1 MMMKKLLPLL
11 LLLASPAMAEEVAT
25 EMAHAEP
32 FFSLRSTEFVVTIAF
47 LVFIGLLVYLKIPS
61 LLTGLLDK
69 RGEGIKASLDE
80 AKALRDEAQK
90 LLASYERKQRE
101 VQDQSARIV
110 AQAREEAAAAAAK
123 AKDDLKAAIARRVKT
138 AEDQIASAEAAAVR
152 AVRDQAISVAVAA
165 AGDVMAKSLT
175 AKDGDA
181 LIDQSI
187 QLVET
192 RMH

>member
-1 MMMKKLLPLL
+1 VKMMKMLLPLL
-11 LLLASPAMAEEVAT
+11 LMVATPALAEEVA
-25 EMAHAEP
+25 AKP
-32 FFSLRSTEFVVTIAF
+32 FFSLGNTEFVVTIAF
-47 LVFIGLLVYLKIPS
+47 LVFIGLLIYLKIPA

-69 RGEGIKASLDE
+69 RAAGIKASLDE

-110 AQAREEAAAAAAK
+110 AQARDEAATAAAK
-123 AKDDLKAAIARRVKT
+123 AKEDLKASIARRVKT

-152 AVRDQAISVAVAA
+152 EVRDRAISVAVAA
-165 AGDVMAKSLT
+165 AADVMAKSLT
-175 AKDGDA
+175 ARDGDA
-181 LIDQSI
+181 LIDGAI
-187 QLVET
+187 TLVEA